1 MDPDKRIT
9 RAILDVIGQVP
20 KTRETRSYDAP
31 ALARDIARAAQRKA
45 AATAATLALPPGPLG
60 WLTVLPELMA
70 VWRIQAQMVADIAG
84 VYGKQHQL
92 SREQMIYCLFRHAL
106 AQVARDF
113 VVRVGQRYVVRH
125 VSRLT
130 LEHVAQRLGTHF
142 SRRVLGQAASR
153 WLPLIGAFGVG
164 AYAYFDTGQVAK
176 TAMDLFRHDIER
188 DVHQDEQA
196 S

>member
-1 MDPDKRIT
+1 MDPDTRIT

-20 KTRETRSYDAP
+20 RTRETRSYDAHS
-31 ALARDIARAAQRKA
+31 LARDISRAAQRKA

-60 WLTVLPELMA
+60 WLTVVPELMA

-84 VYGKQHQL
+84 VYGKQGQL

-113 VVRVGQRYVVRH
+113 VVRVGQRYIVRH
-125 VSRLT
+125 VSKHT
-130 LEHVAQRLGTHF
+130 LEVMARRLGAHF
-142 SRRVLGQAASR
+142 SRRLLGQAASR

-176 TAMDLFRHDIER
+176 TAMDLFKHDIEH
-188 DVHQDEQA
+188 DFQQA
-196 S
+196 EEAR